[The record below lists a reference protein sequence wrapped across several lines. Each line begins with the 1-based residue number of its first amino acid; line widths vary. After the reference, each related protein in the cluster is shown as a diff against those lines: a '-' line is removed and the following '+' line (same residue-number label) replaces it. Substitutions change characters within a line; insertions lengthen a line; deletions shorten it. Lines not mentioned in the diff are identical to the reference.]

1 MRWMDEVE
9 TELKS
14 AHYNIPLSHS
24 HTTTTTKTIFRAP
37 LSADQK
43 IINITSHDQ
52 RPQHDTRRDVKRKNQ
67 IHLQLRL
74 QLQLEPS
81 QSQSHC
87 ICLRL
92 TGGTKVRNCPGVRI
106 WQLLRR
112 CAIIRKG
119 RTRQYYTSYEADN
132 SNKNAMDGSMTCRGV

>member
-1 MRWMDEVE
+1 MDEVDEVE

-87 ICLRL
+87 MPSFDGRNKSEELSGCPYLAALEEVRDY
-92 TGGTKVRNCPGVRI
+92 TKRADTAILHVVRSG
-106 WQLLRR
+106 
-112 CAIIRKG
+112 
-119 RTRQYYTSYEADN
+119 
-132 SNKNAMDGSMTCRGV
+132 

>member
-1 MRWMDEVE
+1 MDEVDEVE

-24 HTTTTTKTIFRAP
+24 HTTKTIFRAP

-52 RPQHDTRRDVKRKNQ
+52 RPQDDTRRDVKRKNQ

-81 QSQSHC
+81 QSHC
-87 ICLRL
+87 MSPFDGRNKSEELSGCPYLAALEEVRDY
-92 TGGTKVRNCPGVRI
+92 TKRADTAILHVVRSG
-106 WQLLRR
+106 
-112 CAIIRKG
+112 
-119 RTRQYYTSYEADN
+119 
-132 SNKNAMDGSMTCRGV
+132 

>member
-1 MRWMDEVE
+1 MDEVDEVE

-67 IHLQLRL
+67 IHLQLCL

-87 ICLRL
+87 MSSSDGRNKSEELSGCPYLAALEEVRDY
-92 TGGTKVRNCPGVRI
+92 TKRADTAILHVVRSG
-106 WQLLRR
+106 
-112 CAIIRKG
+112 
-119 RTRQYYTSYEADN
+119 
-132 SNKNAMDGSMTCRGV
+132 